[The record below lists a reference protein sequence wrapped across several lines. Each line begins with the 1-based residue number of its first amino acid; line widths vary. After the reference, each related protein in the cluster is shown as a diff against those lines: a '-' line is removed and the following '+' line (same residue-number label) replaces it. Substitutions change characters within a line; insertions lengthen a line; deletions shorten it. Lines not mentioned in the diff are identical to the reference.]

1 MYGNGYTWPFL
12 DGWQSHYKTEGAAQ
26 MTLAKRLFEA
36 RRWWELVPDQ
46 DHTTVVEGFGTFE
59 SADVGIMNNDYVAAA
74 RTPDG
79 KLAMAYVPAG
89 KPITVDLG
97 QMSGPVRASWYDPSR
112 GSFTRVRGSPFD
124 PQGTM
129 EFATPG
135 PNRDGDTDWVLVLE
149 AN

>member
-1 MYGNGYTWPFL
+1 
-12 DGWQSHYKTEGAAQ
+12 
-26 MTLAKRLFEA
+26 
-36 RRWWELVPDQ
+36 
-46 DHTTVVEGFGTFE
+46 
-59 SADVGIMNNDYVAAA
+59 
-74 RTPDG
+74 
-79 KLAMAYVPAG
+79 MAYVPAG